1 MPGDQIELTLP
12 KWNQAS
18 RFPDPII
25 NYRQDIVCTGI
36 LNTKETFDCTL
47 YKGSTKDTVVL
58 HDSLVAET
66 VTEDG
71 SLVGIG
77 VGETVAFQVSYII
90 NPISTA
96 PLPGFQIKTMDSR
109 GGTIA
114 TGSGLFE
121 VYTAA
126 EISDDNPDIVSLAV
140 TETLIYEQSE
150 FFIEI

>member
-25 NYRQDIVCTGI
+25 NYREDIVCSGI

-66 VTEDG
+66 ETEDG
-71 SLVGIG
+71 ALVGIG

-96 PLPGFQIKTMDSR
+96 PLPGF
-109 GGTIA
+109 
-114 TGSGLFE
+114 
-121 VYTAA
+121 
-126 EISDDNPDIVSLAV
+126 
-140 TETLIYEQSE
+140 
-150 FFIEI
+150 